1 MKLKRNYIFGLLFLT
16 CFCRSASAQSII
28 GLKIMIG
35 ADAPAFIAFPSEVTN
50 ARWDNN
56 EMSEF
61 FKFSTRNE
69 NTMQISYNGKKDP
82 PVNGTGFSVIQ
93 GKNTHIFTLYFKK
106 DYDINKDPVLYYD
119 FSDKGKLKTAA
130 EQSSKQHQEALASG
144 GNDQA
149 TATAD
154 AREQEKEA
162 KAQQETQRK
171 EDEKRKKEMALAQ
184 QQRKKEV
191 ETQQKAEA
199 EKAKQEEKTREA
211 EIAKAKTEAQ
221 RKEAEQKK
229 AKEEQEAITKANEE
243 AARQKTAEELKLKK
257 EREAEEKRLALEA
270 AQQKEKE
277 KQEKDR
283 AKAERDRIAR
293 EEAERKRI
301 AAQEEKDRL
310 AKEKLEREEAERQR
324 KAELARQQA
333 EAKRKAQEE
342 AEARLL
348 ALQQAR
354 EEARKNAQY
363 TMAGLWNRYGKKG
376 INLYEIPPEQHSY
389 NNTDF
394 YVAKDTIQN
403 FEQSNVFLAEPARL
417 DITAESQQGITL
429 KLKSISFKEAIAY
442 YRIEVQNN
450 SKEDY
455 LVGTNNLAW
464 YNPDGSPKVFLKCSY
479 LTHISFFP
487 LVKPGETQ
495 DYIYATRAANIND
508 DDKLVFTINERR
520 ADRPKFELFFDGA
533 VYRKELAR
541 IEQPIG
547 TAKNK
552 QANNDHKESKKEK
565 KEREKKEKKEKENK
579 DRGID

>member
-1 MKLKRNYIFGLLFLT
+1 MKLSRNYLFSLLFLLCT
-16 CFCRSASAQSII
+16 GLNTAAQNIV
-28 GLKIMIG
+28 GMKIMIG

-56 EMSEF
+56 EMNEF

-69 NTMQISYNGKKDP
+69 NTMQISYNGKANP
-82 PVNGTGFSVIQ
+82 PANGTGFSVIQ

-119 FSDKGKLKTAA
+119 FSDKGKLKAAA
-130 EQSSKQHQEALASG
+130 EQSSRQQQGALASG
-144 GNDQA
+144 GNDPSEA
-149 TATAD
+149 PTATRD
-154 AREQEKEA
+154 QEKED
-162 KAQQETQRK
+162 KAQQEALRK
-171 EDEKRKKEMALAQ
+171 EDEKRKREMAQAQ
-184 QQRKKEV
+184 QQRQKDIAA
-191 ETQQKAEA
+191 QQKAAA
-199 EKAKQEEKTREA
+199 EKAKQEEKAREA

-229 AKEEQEAITKANEE
+229 AREEQEAIAKANEA
-243 AARQKTAEELKLKK
+243 AARQKAAEALRQKK

-277 KQEKDR
+277 KQEKDQ

-293 EEAERKRI
+293 EEAERKRM
-301 AAQEEKDRL
+301 AAQQEKDRL
-310 AKEKLEREEAERQR
+310 AREKLEQEEAERQR
-324 KAELARQQA
+324 KAALALEQA
-333 EAKRKAQEE
+333 EAKRKAREE

-354 EEARKNAQY
+354 EEARRNAAY

-376 INLYEIPPEQHSY
+376 INLYEIPAEQHGY

-394 YVAKDTIQN
+394 YVAKDTTQN
-403 FEQSNVFLAEPARL
+403 FEQSNIFLAEPARL
-417 DITAESQQGITL
+417 DIAAESQQGISL
-429 KLKSISFKEAIAY
+429 KLKSISFRDAIAY
-442 YRIEVQNN
+442 YRIEVQN
-450 SKEDY
+450 KGAEDY
-455 LVGTNNLAW
+455 LVGANSLAW
-464 YNPDGSPKVFLKCSY
+464 YHPDGSPKVFLKCSY
-479 LTHISFFP
+479 LTYISFFP
-487 LVKPGETQ
+487 LVKPGETL

-508 DDKLVFTINERR
+508 EDKLVFTINERR
-520 ADRPKFELFFDGA
+520 PDRPKFEIFFDGS

-547 TAKNK
+547 TTGSRPSGNERKVP
-552 QANNDHKESKKEK
+552 KKEK
-565 KEREKKEKKEKENK
+565 KERGKKEKKEKENK

>member
-1 MKLKRNYIFGLLFLT
+1 MKQKRNYLFSLICLIGS
-16 CFCRSASAQSII
+16 CFTTAAQNII
-28 GLKIMIG
+28 GMKIMIG

-56 EMSEF
+56 EMNEF

-82 PVNGTGFSVIQ
+82 PANGAGFSVIQ
-93 GKNTHIFTLYFKK
+93 GKNTHIFTLFFKK

-119 FSDKGKLKTAA
+119 FSDKGKLKSAA
-130 EQSSKQHQEALASG
+130 EASSRQHQGALASG
-144 GNDQA
+144 SKEPEVL
-149 TATAD
+149 TAD
-154 AREQEKEA
+154 TREQEKDT
-162 KAQQETQRK
+162 KAQEEAQRK

-184 QQRKKEV
+184 QQRKKEI

-211 EIAKAKTEAQ
+211 EIAKAKAEAQ

-229 AKEEQEAITKANEE
+229 AREEQAAIAKANEE
-243 AARQKTAEELKLKK
+243 AARQKATEELKLKK
-257 EREAEEKRLALEA
+257 EREAEEKKLALET

-283 AKAERDRIAR
+283 AKAERDRLAR

-310 AKEKLEREEAERQR
+310 AQERRAQEEAERQR
-324 KAELARQQA
+324 KTELAQQQA
-333 EAKRKAQEE
+333 EAKRKAREE
-342 AEARLL
+342 AEAKLL
-348 ALQQAR
+348 ALQQAK

-376 INLYEIPPEQHSY
+376 INLFEIPPEQHGY

-394 YVAKDTIQN
+394 YVTRDSIRN

-417 DITAESQQGITL
+417 DIAAESQKGISL
-429 KLKSISFKEAIAY
+429 KLKSISFKDAIAY
-442 YRIEVQNN
+442 YRIEVVNN

-455 LVGTNNLAW
+455 LVGANSLAW

-479 LTHISFFP
+479 LTHIGFFP
-487 LVKPGETQ
+487 LVKPGETR
-495 DYIYATRAANIND
+495 DYIYATRAANINE
-508 DDKLVFTINERR
+508 DDKLIFTVNERR
-520 ADRPKFELFFDGA
+520 TEQPKFEIFFDGA

-541 IEQPIG
+541 IEKPIG
-547 TAKNK
+547 ASANK
-552 QANNDHKESKKEK
+552 QNDSDIKESKKAK